1 MKTLA
6 GSIDKQL
13 MLDEGLA
20 SVSNPTS
27 SSVMRRIS
35 ESIGLATLPAI
46 QLWSYNG

>member
-20 SVSNPTS
+20 SVSNPTTF
-27 SSVMRRIS
+27 SVKK
-35 ESIGLATLPAI
+35 T
-46 QLWSYNG
+46 QKQVYWSGDAACNTTMEL